1 MMKRILKIIAV
12 LMLLGACGQSQ
23 ENAAKIKRLE
33 QAITLIAQQ
42 GTNQRAV
49 AQLLQAKD

>member
-1 MMKRILKIIAV
+1 MIKRILKIIAV
-12 LMLLGACGQSQ
+12 LMLLAACGRSA

-42 GTNQRAV
+42 GTNQQTV
-49 AQLLQAKD
+49 AQLLQAED